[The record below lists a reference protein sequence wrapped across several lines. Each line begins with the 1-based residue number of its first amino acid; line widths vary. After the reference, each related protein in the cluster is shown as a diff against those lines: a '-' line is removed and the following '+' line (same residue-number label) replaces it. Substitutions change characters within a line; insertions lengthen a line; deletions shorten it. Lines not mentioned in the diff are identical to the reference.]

1 MLINLKLNHPSFTPI
16 TITVVAECNLDITAI
31 QTVFRYFR
39 NRHAV
44 SEDDDMWDEM
54 WEKADDFS
62 RIILQE
68 LEKQS

>member
-16 TITVVAECNLDITAI
+16 TITVVAECNLDIAAI
-31 QTVFRYFR
+31 RTVFRYFL
-39 NRHAV
+39 NRHDAV
-44 SEDDDMWDEM
+44 SADDV

>member
-44 SEDDDMWDEM
+44 SADAEM

-68 LEKQS
+68 LEKQT